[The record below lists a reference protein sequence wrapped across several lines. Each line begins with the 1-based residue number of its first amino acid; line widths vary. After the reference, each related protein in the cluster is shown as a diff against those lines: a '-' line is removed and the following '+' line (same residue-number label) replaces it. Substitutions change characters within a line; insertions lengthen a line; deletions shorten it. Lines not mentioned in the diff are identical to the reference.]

1 MSDNITNTPDAD
13 FVRLVRGALT
23 HLYDPAY
30 LQNHPL
36 IGRLGLDTNLDKLTR
51 AQELRRI
58 LIECIEYIQPQQR
71 SGRQSEEAIR
81 AYTILTYRYIDGL
94 SMEEIG
100 EELDLSQ
107 RSLYREHKKGLEAV
121 ASLLWDRTPLEGRY
135 GNSSDSTGQATQ
147 NRLDA
152 LQAELNHIQPAVR
165 TDTLDIEP
173 VLQEVL
179 EILNPL
185 MQQTGRHVTLSPSD
199 IWPLV
204 VTNRIMLRQVFLVLL
219 SNILYSSKK
228 DLVITGRAEQSG
240 AIIEITEAAET
251 PDKKLSATTPVDTP
265 AHTNLAVVQTLVEN
279 LGGRLEIFRNDGWHI
294 RLILPGPTKGATVLM
309 VEDNEGVVALFRRY
323 LGGHKVSIVDVNSGE
338 QAIQQ
343 AIALQPRVITL
354 DLMMPNEDGWEILQR
369 LKKNPATKHIPVV
382 ICSVLNEPQLA
393 AAMGASGY
401 ITKPVQRIEILEALQ
416 HYLGPLLPTG

>member
-1 MSDNITNTPDAD
+1 MDENRPNVPDAD

-36 IGRLGLDTNLDKLTR
+36 ISRLGLDLNLDKLTR

-58 LIECIEYIQPQQR
+58 LIEGIEHIQPR
-71 SGRQSEEAIR
+71 RRTGKQSEEAIR
-81 AYTILTYRYIDGL
+81 AYTILTYRYVDGL

-121 ASLLWDRTPLEGRY
+121 ACLLWDRAPNVALPGEQVTVTSE
-135 GNSSDSTGQATQ
+135 AVQ

-165 TDTLDIEP
+165 VNVLDIEP

-179 EILNPL
+179 EMLNPL
-185 MQQTGRHVTLSPSD
+185 VAQTGRRITLVAPGQ
-199 IWPLV
+199 WPAV
-204 VTNRIMLRQVFLVLL
+204 MADRIMLRQIFLVLL
-219 SNILYSSKK
+219 SNMLYTGSGNLAIECRKK
-228 DLVITGRAEQSG
+228 KNEVVIVVAEG
-240 AIIEITEAAET
+240 AKQPQTEPPPA
-251 PDKKLSATTPVDTP
+251 VDP
-265 AHTNLAVVQTLVEN
+265 SNDANLAVVQTLVET
-279 LGGRLEIFRNDGWHI
+279 LGGRLELLREDGWRV
-294 RLILPGPTKGATVLM
+294 RLFLPGSTEGATVLM
-309 VEDNEGVVALFRRY
+309 VEDNEGVVSLFRRY
-323 LGGHKVSIVDVNSGE
+323 LGGHQVSIVDVNNGDE
-338 QAIQQ
+338 AIEQ

-354 DLMMPNEDGWEILQR
+354 DLMMPDEDGWEILQR
-369 LKKNPATKHIPVV
+369 LKKNPATEHIPVV

-393 AAMGASGY
+393 EAMGASGY
-401 ITKPVQRIEILEALQ
+401 ITKPVDRIEILEALQ
-416 HYLGPLLPTG
+416 NYLGPLLPTV